1 MKIVTMTLNPAF
13 DLHCMADKFVTGHE
27 NTARILDYGAGGKGV
42 NISKVLNLCGV
53 ENICFAVL
61 GEENE
66 KKFVEMLSAEG
77 VSLRALTVA
86 GRIRENIT
94 VHTLTGEETRLSF
107 SGFSAPPML
116 MNQIRTVCEKEI
128 SAGDAVTLTGSLP
141 EGLAVS
147 EVKEFLA
154 ECASRGA
161 KVVVDSR
168 SFSLEDL
175 IDLKP
180 WLIKPNEEEI
190 SHYLGREV
198 TDFSDIL
205 WEAKELHYR
214 GIANVMI
221 SLGARGAMLSCDDG
235 VFVATPPSV
244 KAVST
249 IGAGDSM
256 VGGFLS
262 AIKLGKPS
270 KEALRYAVACG
281 TAACLTEG
289 TRPPVLRDVETI
301 RQQVHVDK
309 I

>member
-86 GRIRENIT
+86 GRIREKIADI
-94 VHTLTGEETRLSF
+94 VIMASEK
-107 SGFSAPPML
+107 
-116 MNQIRTVCEKEI
+116 VCEKEI

-289 TRPPVLRDVETI
+289 TRPPVLRDVDTI